1 MGCLG
6 VVLVFRDVTEKQRLT
21 TELAHKATHDALT
34 GLPNRVLFMD
44 RLGHDRTQTLRQER
58 LLVVGLRARKGPC
71 R

>member
-21 TELAHKATHDALT
+21 TELAHKATHDALI

-44 RLGHDRTQTLRQER
+44 RLGHDRTQMLRQER